1 METIL
6 YSRAYLQHIIPMKSV
21 VLVGIDSS
29 GKSTL
34 AKHIQSHFKNTFL
47 RKYPND
53 NELKG
58 HINGYYNRLVN
69 SGRELHEEAITNMYR
84 QIHDLY
90 DRDFRIE
97 FTVPEGTELLLF
109 DRYFIDNVV
118 HSRMNAVEKQ
128 FYREN
133 HYVVPD
139 LVIMLKVR
147 NYSEYKKT
155 FKAKGDEN
163 IREPAILF
171 HEVGPVY
178 QDVLKELHENKLIKR
193 YTTVYALENSTN
205 KEVVDIIQNLLSS

>member
-1 METIL
+1 
-6 YSRAYLQHIIPMKSV
+6 MKSV
-21 VLVGIDSS
+21 VLTGVDSS

-34 AKHIQSHFKNTFL
+34 AKHIQSQFKNTFL
-47 RKYPND
+47 RKYPFD
-53 NELKG
+53 KEIKG
-58 HINGYYNRLVN
+58 HINGYYSRLVN

-84 QIHDLY
+84 QVHDLY
-90 DRDFRIE
+90 DRDFRQP

-133 HYVVPD
+133 HFVVPD

-155 FKAKGDEN
+155 FKIKGDEN

-171 HEVGPVY
+171 HEVQPVL
-178 QDVLKELHENKLIKR
+178 QTVLKELHENKLIKR